1 MVAVTPREEDNP
13 VGPGSGGSG
22 QGGWGGDRMA
32 SVVVRVL
39 EDGVSAEVA
48 ERAGESLREELL
60 ELDVES
66 VRRLSEGT
74 APAGSRGV
82 DIAALGGL
90 LVSLPATPSVL
101 SAMVETVRGWLRRGG
116 ADSPRS
122 VHLEIDGDVLK
133 LGQATADQQ
142 ERLVQD
148 WLRRR
153 GGTDGDGSA

>member
-1 MVAVTPREEDNP
+1 MT
-13 VGPGSGGSG
+13 
-22 QGGWGGDRMA
+22 

-39 EDGVSAEVA
+39 EDGVSAEEV

-60 ELDVES
+60 ELDVDS
-66 VRRLSEGT
+66 VHRLSEGT
-74 APAGSRGV
+74 APPGSRGV

-101 SAMVETVRGWLRRGG
+101 SAMIETVRGWLRRGG
-116 ADSPRS
+116 DDSQRS

-153 GGTDGDGSA
+153 GGTDSDGGA